1 MHKCQQKIR
10 NASSTCSS
18 TFSKLDDS
26 AKCSAV
32 LKISADV
39 CGWDA
44 LPSSLQ
50 KVAVEDVKKSA
61 EQLLKGVSLIF

>member
-61 EQLLKGVSLIF
+61 EQL